1 MLYFSAKFI
10 HCMDRLSLTGIIGF
24 VTVFICFLM
33 GLFLLTVKTKH
44 KLSNVLFAAYIFVTG
59 LDISGFFIYR
69 FLDAYNNWEMLRT
82 QTPLLAMPLFYL
94 YALSVCY
101 SDFRLRPVHLLHLL
115 PFVISNLAVMQDYY
129 LAGQAAKT
137 YYFENYG
144 SMPQVQVKRVVL
156 ELQSVFYIVALFLML
171 KKSRKIFLENYTG
184 PSIISYKWLFQL
196 VVMTTVVHAVVF
208 LRMLYQWTTEDENA
222 ITWAVLFGA
231 ITALFVMCWF
241 VLKALY
247 QPELFRG
254 VDSTLPLVREM
265 LPAPEAAKA
274 AGVEEKIAQLKAYM
288 AAAEPFLEPDLT
300 IQELAARMNMP
311 MRELSLLINHHLNQ
325 HFFDFI
331 NGYRIE
337 KAKTLLRSAT
347 KQTLN
352 VQEIL
357 YEVGFNS
364 KSSFNTAFKKHTNT
378 TPTQYRNNSFSGS

>member
-1 MLYFSAKFI
+1 
-10 HCMDRLSLTGIIGF
+10 MDRLSLIGIIGF

-44 KLSNVLFAAYIFVTG
+44 KLSNVLFALYIFVAG
-59 LDISGFFIYR
+59 LDFSGFFIYR

-82 QTPLLAMPLFYL
+82 QTSLLSMPLFYL
-94 YALSVCY
+94 YVLSVCY

-115 PFVISNLAVMQDYY
+115 PFVISNLAVVQEYY

-137 YYFENYG
+137 YYFEHYG

-156 ELQSVFYIVALFLML
+156 ELQSVFYITAIFLTL
-171 KKSRKIFLENYTG
+171 KKSRNIFLENYTG
-184 PSIISYKWLFQL
+184 PSIVSYKWLFQL
-196 VVMTTVVHAVVF
+196 VVITTVVHVIVF
-208 LRMLYQWTTEDENA
+208 LRMLFQWTTDDENA
-222 ITWAVLFGA
+222 ITWALLFGA
-231 ITALFVMCWF
+231 ITALIVMCWF

-265 LPAPEAAKA
+265 LPEPESVKPS
-274 AGVEEKIAQLKAYM
+274 GTEEKIAMLKAYM
-288 AAAEPFLEPDLT
+288 EQAEPYLEPDLT

-337 KAKTLLRSAT
+337 KAKKLLSSST
-347 KQTLN
+347 KQALN

-378 TPTQYRNNSFSGS
+378 TPTQYRNSSLSGN